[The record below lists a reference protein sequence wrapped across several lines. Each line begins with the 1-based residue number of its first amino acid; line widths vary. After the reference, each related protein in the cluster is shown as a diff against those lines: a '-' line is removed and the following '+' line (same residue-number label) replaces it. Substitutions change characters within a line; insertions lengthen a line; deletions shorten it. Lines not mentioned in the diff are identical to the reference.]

1 MISHLTPII
10 DWLVVLPVVLGL
22 GGGALLLVLRRVL
35 RWQPWLTLLVLFGV
49 ILCDAA
55 LLQRTLTTGP
65 VAMTMGRWLPPFGI
79 SFAADGM
86 SALFALVSSL
96 VAFGVVLALALE
108 APEGAV
114 RDGVYPLVLLL
125 MAGVSGAFLTGDLF
139 NLYVWFEVML
149 IASFGLVA
157 IAGNPIQLD
166 ATVKYGVLN
175 VVATALFLAGLGLL
189 YGQLGT
195 FNMADVIGVAARADP
210 LTLAATAAVFCLA
223 FGMKAAVFPVNAW
236 LPASY
241 HAPPAPISA
250 LMGGVLTKVGVYAF
264 LRLMVVLLP
273 AERSL
278 LVPGITAAAVAT
290 MLLGPLSAIAETNLR
305 RSIGF
310 LLIGGVGVAITGAVT
325 EGAVF
330 GAIVYVG
337 QSIIAFAAL
346 YLVAGLLES
355 ATGSVDTRNM
365 GGLYA
370 ASSRL
375 SIMFLVLILGVAGV
389 PPFLGFW
396 PKLLLLQGYFADRNW
411 LLVFSLLLNSL
422 LSLVAGA
429 RLWSFAFW
437 HARAEPLSRPRGY
450 APAILLTGTVL
461 LLGIA
466 PSLLIKAGG
475 VAAGDLRDPARYV
488 AAVGLAP

>member
-1 MISHLTPII
+1 
-10 DWLVVLPVVLGL
+10 VG
-22 GGGALLLVLRRVL
+22 
-35 RWQPWLTLLVLFGV
+35 
-49 ILCDAA
+49 
-55 LLQRTLTTGP
+55 
-65 VAMTMGRWLPPFGI
+65 
-79 SFAADGM
+79 
-86 SALFALVSSL
+86 
-96 VAFGVVLALALE
+96 
-108 APEGAV
+108 
-114 RDGVYPLVLLL
+114 
-125 MAGVSGAFLTGDLF
+125 
-139 NLYVWFEVML
+139 
-149 IASFGLVA
+149 
-157 IAGNPIQLD
+157 
-166 ATVKYGVLN
+166 
-175 VVATALFLAGLGLL
+175 TALFLAALGLL

-195 FNMADVIGVAARADP
+195 FNMADVIGVAAKADP
-210 LTLAATAAVFCLA
+210 LTLTATAAVFCLA

-250 LMGGVLTKVGVYAF
+250 LMGGVLTKVGVYAI
-264 LRLMVVLLP
+264 LRLLVVLLP
-273 AERSL
+273 VSREL

-330 GAIVYVG
+330 GAVVYVG

-346 YLVAGLLES
+346 YLVAGLLET
-355 ATGSVDTRNM
+355 ATVSVDTRNM
-365 GGLYA
+365 GGIYA
-370 ASSRL
+370 ANSRL
-375 SIMFLVLILGVAGV
+375 SIMFLVLILGIAGV

-396 PKLLLLQGYFADRNW
+396 PKLLLLQGYFADGNW

-422 LSLVAGA
+422 LSLIAAA

-437 HARAEPLSRPRGY
+437 HPRTEPVVRPRGY

-466 PSLLIKAGG
+466 PSLLIKAGS
-475 VAAGDLRDPARYV
+475 VAARDLRDPVRYI
-488 AAVGLAP
+488 ATVGLAP